1 MYDIYIVTM
10 DTKLII
16 STLEAIYLIYTF
28 HFMRTPL
35 DFNILASPE
44 HYLMKHAIGAEK
56 TLRICP
62 FGRIAIVP
70 LIMLLLARNFMDI
83 PHQYIVNAVAVAMVL
98 SLVNLNALIY
108 LTPIAIIEIWYYN

>member
-1 MYDIYIVTM
+1 M
-10 DTKLII
+10 DTKLIM
-16 STLEAIYLIYTF
+16 SALEAIYLIYTF
-28 HFMRTPL
+28 HFMNTSI

-62 FGRIAIVP
+62 FGRIAIIP
-70 LIMLLLARNFMDI
+70 LIMILLARNLVDI

-108 LTPIAIIEIWYYN
+108 LIPIAIIEIWYYN